1 MAAYSIPALPLNLCY
16 RATESTLAPTGNY
29 YYFIFVTAVNKPM
42 GVTASGRREIFNNA
56 LQEKQTQLVLPVV
69 RCYSQIYSTQ
79 QGHFD

>member
-42 GVTASGRREIFNNA
+42 GVTASGRREIFKQCFTGKA
-56 LQEKQTQLVLPVV
+56 DTVSTASGSLLQPD
-69 RCYSQIYSTQ
+69 I
-79 QGHFD
+79 